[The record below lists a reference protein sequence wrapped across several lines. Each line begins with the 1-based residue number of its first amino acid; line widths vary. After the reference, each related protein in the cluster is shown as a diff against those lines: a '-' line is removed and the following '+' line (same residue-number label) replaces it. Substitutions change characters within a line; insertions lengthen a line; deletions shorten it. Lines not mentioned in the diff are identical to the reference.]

1 MNYRP
6 RCDDEDDENAE
17 PTEMIS
23 RENNHIY
30 FYSDINRD
38 SIFKLIA
45 FIREAERFSH
55 TYRTGD

>member
-1 MNYRP
+1 MNYKRKSN
-6 RCDDEDDENAE
+6 DDEDNDDDE

-38 SIFKLIA
+38 SIYNLIA
-45 FIREAERFSH
+45 LIR
-55 TYRTGD
+55 